1 MTPPLRSS
9 ACVAIILAGGCS
21 MLSATQARA
30 EVFVDFGINYSRI
43 EADIPLLPAAVST
56 TESGLHVGA
65 GLRRELTQGSIG
77 ARVEIDDIG
86 GDLLLAVRALDYRR
100 HVSERFALTAF
111 LGAAQ
116 LDLATPAQGYYLG
129 GGVEIKDLWPKWT
142 LAIDARLGDKLAR
155 DNLLPSDPQGTAQND
170 SFFDLTGL
178 SLYLSRRF

>member
-9 ACVAIILAGGCS
+9 ARVAITLGVCGSLLC
-21 MLSATQARA
+21 ATQARA
-30 EVFVDFGINYSRI
+30 EVFVDLGVHYSRI
-43 EADIPLLPAAVST
+43 EADIPLLPVVST
-56 TESGLHVGA
+56 SESGLHVGA

-77 ARVEIDDIG
+77 ARVELDDIG

-170 SFFDLTGL
+170 SFYDLSGL

>member
-1 MTPPLRSS
+1 MSNTHRSPLRLAALTTSFLL
-9 ACVAIILAGGCS
+9 CVAAPEALAD
-21 MLSATQARA
+21 
-30 EVFVDFGINYSRI
+30 VFIDVGVNYSEI
-43 EADIPLLPAAVST
+43 EADIATLPASVT
-56 TESGLHVGA
+56 TTQSGLHFGV

-77 ARVEIDDIG
+77 ARLELDDID
-86 GDLLLAVRALDYRR
+86 GDLLIAVRALDYRR

-129 GGVEIKDLWPKWT
+129 GGLEIKDLWPKWT
-142 LAIDARLGDKLAR
+142 LGIDARLGDKLAR

-170 SFFDLTGL
+170 SFYDLTGL